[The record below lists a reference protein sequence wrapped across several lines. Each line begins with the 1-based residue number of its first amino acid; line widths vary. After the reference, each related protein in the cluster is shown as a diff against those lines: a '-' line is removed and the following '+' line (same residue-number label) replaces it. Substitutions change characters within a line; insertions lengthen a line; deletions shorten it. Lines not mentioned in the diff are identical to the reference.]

1 MRGGY
6 LIVETSD
13 AHPDWVRLY
22 TSEHPPDHDA
32 AGYQPTRPVARYT
45 AYFDDLSA
53 ARMHA
58 HEVLRRRLVDVDA
71 GLYRSTVIEAVAA
84 VESLALAHRRVY
96 LDPGLTAG
104 SALTERTVKLRA
116 RRLRGERTW
125 RIIAYAAVALLLIKV
140 LLGR

>member
-1 MRGGY
+1 MHGGY

-22 TSEHPPDHDA
+22 TSEHPPDHHGGGDPPS
-32 AGYQPTRPVARYT
+32 GPVARYT

-58 HEVLRRRLVDVDA
+58 HELLRRRLVDVDA
-71 GLYRSTVIEAVAA
+71 GVYRSTVIEAVAA
-84 VESLALAHRRVY
+84 VDSLALAHRRVY
-96 LDPGLTAG
+96 LDPGLEAG
-104 SALTERTVKLRA
+104 SALTERIEGLRA

-125 RIIAYAAVALLLIKV
+125 RVIGYAAVALLLIKL
-140 LLGR
+140 LLGS